1 MTAGGSDYS
10 QAVRWYETFERNL
23 SWTNIGEILGAG
35 KEKEA
40 RKLGESIMIIDFN
53 EIESMTAPGIAVA
66 EGNVDHFFIASPPV
80 MSY

>member
-23 SWTNIGEILGAG
+23 GWTNQGEVLGSG

-40 RKLGESIMIIDFN
+40 KRLGESL
-53 EIESMTAPGIAVA
+53 
-66 EGNVDHFFIASPPV
+66 H
-80 MSY
+80 